1 MVTKKFQSP
10 TLWQLKNFSHQPC
23 DDWKFFDR
31 LSVATETFWSPWKG
45 ACHMFLESVQQRL
58 TKNIWHTPF
67 LATEKLWSPSDNGVV
82 LDGNQIFSMTI
93 KFNCNLTHPHDW
105 MATEIFHL
113 PKRAWRDMI
122 FFQKWYYMCSPFQG
136 DQKISITIWC
146 TPIIEWWPKGVGHV
160 LSFWGKRNHPPFYIL
175 GDQRISITIQ
185 WCEYVGWW
193 LNFFNCLKR
202 HGREG
207 HEMA

>member
-82 LDGNQIFSMTI
+82 LDGNWNFSFAQEGMEGYDFFSKMI
-93 KFNCNLTHPHDW
+93 LHV
-105 MATEIFHL
+105 L
-113 PKRAWRDMI
+113 PLSR
-122 FFQKWYYMCSPFQG
+122 
-136 DQKISITIWC
+136 
-146 TPIIEWWPKGVGHV
+146 WPKNFNYHLMYPHYRMVTERSGACVI
-160 LSFWGKRNHPPFYIL
+160 IL
-175 GDQRISITIQ
+175 GKKKSSPILHLRWSK
-185 WCEYVGWW
+185 
-193 LNFFNCLKR
+193 NFNHHPMVWVCWMVIEFF
-202 HGREG
+202 
-207 HEMA
+207 